1 MSEIWIEILIVILL
15 ILLNGFFAMAEIA
28 MVSARKARLQQLAH
42 EGSAKAAAAL
52 KIANAP
58 DTFLST
64 IQIGITLIGIMA
76 GAYGGATIAA
86 QLSLYLAKLPLLAP
100 YRDPISLGCVVVG
113 ITYVSLII
121 GELVPKRIGLNKP
134 EKVAMMVAKPMRAL
148 SLLAMPVV
156 YFLSISIRAVFS
168 LMGIKSSQEP
178 PVTEEEV
185 KILIDQGTQSG
196 IFAEMEQDMV
206 ESVFRLA
213 DRKVNAIMTARPD
226 LVSLDLDDPPEVNWA
241 KMTDSGHSNFPVYRG
256 SSDNIVGIAAVKT
269 LWAKLSTGQPVDL
282 KQSLLQPLFV
292 PENLPALKLL
302 KRLKMSGKRVALVID
317 EYGSVQGIATPHDI
331 FKSIVGEMAS
341 DQPQGQ
347 SYAVQR
353 EDGSWLLDG
362 MTPIDEFKDLFNI
375 SHIPDE
381 EENTFHTLGGF
392 VMMHLDR
399 VPAVADHFEWGG
411 LRFEVMDMDEH
422 RVDKVLVKSIDGAK
436 EWPRVAV
443 QKDRQ

>member
-1 MSEIWIEILIVILL
+1 MSDIWIEILIVILL

-436 EWPRVAV
+436 E
-443 QKDRQ
+443 

>member
-1 MSEIWIEILIVILL
+1 MSDIGIEILIVILL
-15 ILLNGFFAMAEIA
+15 ILLNGVFAMAEIA
-28 MVSARKARLQQLAH
+28 VVSARKARLQQLAK

-64 IQIGITLIGIMA
+64 IQIGITLIGILA

-86 QLSLYLAKLPLLAP
+86 QLSLYLAKIPLLAP

-121 GELVPKRIGLNKP
+121 GELVPKRIGLNNP
-134 EKVAMMVAKPMRAL
+134 EKVAMTVAKPMRAL
-148 SLLAMPVV
+148 SLLALPVV
-156 YFLSISIRAVFS
+156 RFLSVSTRVVFS
-168 LMGIKSSQEP
+168 LMGIKPSEEP

-196 IFAEMEQDMV
+196 VFAEMEQDMV

-241 KMTDSGHSNFPVYRG
+241 KMTNSGHSNFPVYRG
-256 SSDNIVGIAAVKT
+256 SGDNIVGIASVKT

-282 KQSLLQPLFV
+282 KQSLSQPLFV
-292 PENLPALKLL
+292 PENMPALKLL
-302 KRLKMSGKRVALVID
+302 KRLKQSGKHVALVID

-331 FKSIVGEMAS
+331 FKSIVGELAS
-341 DQPQGQ
+341 TQFLDQ

-362 MTPIDEFKDLFNI
+362 MTPIDEFKDLLHI

-381 EENTFHTLGGF
+381 EGNTFNTLGGF
-392 VMMHLDR
+392 VMMRLGR
-399 VPAVADHFEWGG
+399 IPTVADHFAWGG
-411 LRFEVMDMDEH
+411 LRFEVMDMDER
-422 RVDKVLVKSIDGAK
+422 RVDKVLVALITARSDQDDKCFLPK
-436 EWPRVAV
+436 T
-443 QKDRQ
+443 